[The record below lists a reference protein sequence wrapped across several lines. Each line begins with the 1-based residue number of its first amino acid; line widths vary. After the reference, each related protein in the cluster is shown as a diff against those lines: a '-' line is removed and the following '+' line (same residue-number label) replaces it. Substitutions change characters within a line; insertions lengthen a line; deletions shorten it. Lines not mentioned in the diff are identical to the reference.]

1 MNGEGR
7 SSAHDA
13 ARPADSSADLNSGA
27 GCVNAVIVGVMIFRK
42 QPPFSRKTRR
52 WALALLCCQTLLGC
66 SFIPKLE
73 RPAAPV
79 SARYPQGSTTSAG
92 SSELAWRTVFKD
104 DARLVRLIDIALTN
118 NRDLRVAMLRVEE
131 ARAQYRIERAP
142 LLPGVFASSD
152 LMQSHLAG
160 LTTEQWSLKLGT
172 TAYELDL
179 FGRIRSLS
187 AKALETYLAKTE
199 TRRAAQVT
207 LVGELATQYY
217 TVRRL
222 DELITNT
229 KKTLAVVEESYS
241 LNESIFKAGGLLE
254 LDLRLSETQ
263 VLTAKSNIISY
274 QRQRAQAENGLVLML
289 GQPIPAG
296 LPQGRALA
304 DAPVKAVSAG
314 VPSELLL
321 GRPDILA
328 AEHTLRA
335 ANADIGAARAA
346 FFPTVKLTA
355 SDGTTSAEL
364 NSLFGPSTAVWSFA
378 PQISLPIF
386 AGGRN
391 KANLD
396 ATKVRTRIEVANYEK
411 AIQSAF
417 REVADALVAQR
428 AAREQIRTLEAL
440 AAAQQRRY
448 DLAAARDQR
457 GVATYLNVMTAQQDL
472 FTAQQNLI
480 GSRYDA
486 VAACIKLYQAVGGGW
501 K

>member
-1 MNGEGR
+1 M
-7 SSAHDA
+7 
-13 ARPADSSADLNSGA
+13 
-27 GCVNAVIVGVMIFRK
+27 
-42 QPPFSRKTRR
+42 
-52 WALALLCCQTLLGC
+52 
-66 SFIPKLE
+66 
-73 RPAAPV
+73 PAANQ
-79 SARYPQGSTTSAG
+79 PQTNFTS
-92 SSELAWRTVFKD
+92 
-104 DARLVRLIDIALTN
+104 
-118 NRDLRVAMLRVEE
+118 
-131 ARAQYRIERAP
+131 
-142 LLPGVFASSD
+142 
-152 LMQSHLAG
+152 
-160 LTTEQWSLKLGT
+160 
-172 TAYELDL
+172 
-179 FGRIRSLS
+179 
-187 AKALETYLAKTE
+187 
-199 TRRAAQVT
+199 
-207 LVGELATQYY
+207 GELSP
-217 TVRRL
+217 R
-222 DELITNT
+222 
-229 KKTLAVVEESYS
+229 
-241 LNESIFKAGGLLE
+241 
-254 LDLRLSETQ
+254 
-263 VLTAKSNIISY
+263 
-274 QRQRAQAENGLVLML
+274 
-289 GQPIPAG
+289 
-296 LPQGRALA
+296 
-304 DAPVKAVSAG
+304 
-314 VPSELLL
+314 LL

-328 AEHTLRA
+328 AEHMLRA

-364 NSLFGPSTAVWSFA
+364 TSLFGPSTAVWSFA

-457 GVATYLNVMTAQQDL
+457 GVASYLNVMTAQQDL

-486 VAACIKLYQAVGGGW
+486 VAARIKLYQAVGGGW

>member
-1 MNGEGR
+1 MT
-7 SSAHDA
+7 
-13 ARPADSSADLNSGA
+13 
-27 GCVNAVIVGVMIFRK
+27 FRN
-42 QPPFSRKTRR
+42 QPQFPRKTRR
-52 WALALLCCQTLLGC
+52 CTLAILCCQMLLGC
-66 SFIPKLE
+66 SFIPKLD

-79 SARYPQGSTTSAG
+79 SARYPNGDATSTA
-92 SSELAWRTVFKD
+92 SSEIAWRTVFKD
-104 DARLVRLIDIALTN
+104 DARLVQLIDIALEN

-142 LLPGVFASSD
+142 LLPTMSATSD
-152 LMQSHLAG
+152 LAQNHLGG

-217 TVRRL
+217 TVRRF
-222 DELITNT
+222 DELIANT
-229 KKTLAVVEESYS
+229 KQTLAVVEESYR

-289 GQPIPAG
+289 GQPLPAG
-296 LPQGRALA
+296 LPPGRALA
-304 DAPVKAVSAG
+304 EAPVKAVSPG
-314 VPSELLL
+314 TPSELLL

-364 NSLFGPSTAVWSFA
+364 TSLFGPSTAIWSFA
-378 PQISLPIF
+378 PQITLPIF

-396 ATKVRTRIEVANYEK
+396 ATKVRTRIEVANYDK

-417 REVADALVAQR
+417 REVADALAAQR

-440 AAAQQRRY
+440 TAAQQRRY

-457 GVATYLNVMTAQQDL
+457 GVATYLNVITAQQDL

-486 VAACIKLYQAVGGGW
+486 VAARIKLYQAVGGGW